1 MHTNV
6 DSSIADNRQDM
17 ETTQV
22 PISRRT
28 GREALKDTQQAMTEP
43 LKDWNF
49 AICNTDCLGGS
60 YANEISLSHSSWG
73 KPATVP

>member
-28 GREALKDTQQAMTEP
+28 GREALKIYTA
-43 LKDWNF
+43 
-49 AICNTDCLGGS
+49 S
-60 YANEISLSHSSWG
+60 YD
-73 KPATVP
+73 